1 MAYAKN
7 HTQKGRFSIQR
18 ERERGSRTRRTHFR
32 LYNSYSMRFA
42 QTRKQKSK
50 KVKRNPLAPMT
61 GTRGSHV
68 ERRKLHL
75 CSAAHLS
82 AAAVSDGSKVL
93 VSTPHRLT
101 RPSSMAP
108 SSLYLLPSIMYYT
121 TNRTFLQGFSQ
132 NQAHFVR
139 SYASAATLWL
149 SPRPWVPAATQFS
162 EEMQFLSIFSVTQFP
177 KVSVFPTFWEW
188 DAPNSSTHLQFSL
201 CLSCMEKAPAMWYN

>member
-1 MAYAKN
+1 MYKRADIMAYAKN

-108 SSLYLLPSIMYYT
+108 SSLYLLPSSNSIT
-121 TNRTFLQGFSQ
+121 WTSFT
-132 NQAHFVR
+132 V
-139 SYASAATLWL
+139 AATSKARAPHRL
-149 SPRPWVPAATQFS
+149 SNREPEQSP
-162 EEMQFLSIFSVTQFP
+162 E
-177 KVSVFPTFWEW
+177 
-188 DAPNSSTHLQFSL
+188 SSL
-201 CLSCMEKAPAMWYN
+201 